1 MHRQAELAVMA
12 ASEEAYPKDGRPEAA
27 FVGRSNV
34 GKSTLLNAL
43 LGRKKLAYTSA
54 KPGKTRTINFY
65 LVGEE
70 YYFVDLPGYGY
81 AQIDK
86 KTRAAWER
94 QMNGYL
100 KNRETLAV
108 VIQLVDSRHIPTE
121 LDVKMTQILQKA
133 GRPFLVAATKRD
145 KLSNNQWQQMKG
157 RILKKLDIAEEQLY
171 PVSAMDKNSIFA
183 LRDAIIE

>member
-1 MHRQAELAVMA
+1 
-12 ASEEAYPKDGRPEAA
+12 
-27 FVGRSNV
+27 
-34 GKSTLLNAL
+34 
-43 LGRKKLAYTSA
+43 
-54 KPGKTRTINFY
+54 
-65 LVGEE
+65 
-70 YYFVDLPGYGY
+70 
-81 AQIDK
+81 
-86 KTRAAWER
+86 
-94 QMNGYL
+94 MNGYL

-121 LDVKMTQILQKA
+121 LDVKMTQLLQKA